1 MVAIGGI
8 VAIGVIEVIKMIF
21 VVRDFRY
28 SSFICNFA
36 KKLRFVSKHYT
47 LYTKH

>member
-1 MVAIGGI
+1 MVAIGVI
-8 VAIGVIEVIKMIF
+8 AAIGGIEVIKMIF

-36 KKLRFVSKHYT
+36 KKLKVVFE
-47 LYTKH
+47 L

>member
-1 MVAIGGI
+1 MVAIGG
-8 VAIGVIEVIKMIF
+8 IEVIKMIF

-36 KKLRFVSKHYT
+36 KMLRVTSKI
-47 LYTKH
+47 

>member
-1 MVAIGGI
+1 MGI

-36 KKLRFVSKHYT
+36 KKLKVVFE
-47 LYTKH
+47 L

>member
-1 MVAIGGI
+1 MVAIGVI
-8 VAIGVIEVIKMIF
+8 AAIGGIEVIKMIF

-36 KKLRFVSKHYT
+36 K
-47 LYTKH
+47 

>member
-1 MVAIGGI
+1 MAVDEKYII
-8 VAIGVIEVIKMIF
+8 VLLGTIVPIKMIF

-36 KKLRFVSKHYT
+36 K
-47 LYTKH
+47 